1 MRMGTIMRWEKAGWG
16 ARRARRWGALT
27 AVAVGAAAC
36 SSETTRFYE
45 GYGVPSAGGQPAN
58 QMPGAPIQAAPV
70 GQIER
75 QPLPQYQSP
84 PPSPTADVTG
94 TVPSASGGHWDW
106 EGGTPVVVAQGETI
120 SSMSHRYK
128 VPTQAIMK
136 ANGITNPASIQPGQH
151 LVIPRYVNHGGPAND
166 LEPYMGMA
174 GDTRRI
180 WC

>member
-16 ARRARRWGALT
+16 ARRAMRWGALT

-45 GYGVPSAGGQPAN
+45 GYGTPYAGAPAN
-58 QMPGAPIQAAPV
+58 QMPCAPGQPAPV

-75 QPLPQYQSP
+75 QPLPQSQSP
-84 PPSPTADVTG
+84 PPAPDVTG

-120 SSMSHRYK
+120 TS
-128 VPTQAIMK
+128 
-136 ANGITNPASIQPGQH
+136 
-151 LVIPRYVNHGGPAND
+151 
-166 LEPYMGMA
+166 
-174 GDTRRI
+174 
-180 WC
+180 